1 MSLTGK
7 QSPLGVNL
15 QGAILNNQGM
25 GINSVVTNVAGIS
38 KTNNDYV
45 FGNLVQDTVLRLHT
59 WGINDA
65 YVRNLVSRTSSTDTY
80 DNLINVGA
88 NSIPSL
94 ANTKPPTY
102 AVEDPSGIWTTVAE
116 NYGAQKGVAPSLA
129 GPANSGYALT
139 GNTDQGQ
146 QASWLPYTGVAAI
159 NPNTSITQWGHVR
172 LYTLQAWNEFNW
184 NGGVVNQTT
193 PEYKEFLTS
202 FLSAQA
208 FMESTN
214 KSIYA
219 MHNSKTF
226 LEGVYSN
233 MNDLITA
240 EIAGVS
246 LATKD
251 FGADL
256 VNLGKAIDLNT
267 IDAFGLPSNLLQVL
281 CNNSALNEELV
292 YALLSVGLSSTEIN
306 NIAFGEVDTTSLR
319 TQQLIYGSFLLI
331 TDEPLRD
338 VLALLQCVT
347 PGIQT
352 LADLLSVKKLFPNSY
367 ETLTVPV
374 YNISPGPTNSKT
386 YYLLYANQGLNAQLT
401 SPAIIEQI
409 GTQLPLSISI
419 INETLVE
426 GTNYTAPSVGFGS
439 YLYNIIPQADA
450 VAAGAFAYSMQ
461 QIRNIRFCNFQT
473 FAQAVRSL
481 EIDTGLQQV
490 NGTNKPT
497 DETLADAGL
506 LRTALG
512 SGVHGTYTM
521 SDFFGCMTGL
531 PYPGSLVR
539 DRIDQLQTTKLQNI
553 YRENFL
559 AITWEG
565 AQVTVQ
571 YSTSVVEDPPGI
583 FTTYYTVTGV
593 TLTGDGGG
601 YGRGSAP
608 APTITISG
616 GSGATAICTIGTNDS
631 DAGSNGTGTFGRV
644 TSITLTSAGSSSITI
659 PTITIQYPPTDP
671 LAVQA
676 NGSVATGGT
685 NTASGTTGWPSPMN
699 AVVQAYI
706 DQANTE
712 IEAIQTSNPI
722 ESRILNTYWNIC
734 GDQLAREQ
742 RARYIAIP
750 PVEVIEPDSSSVVR
764 KDYFANPYPGTQS
777 AFTDSVPE
785 FAQDTRPHMT
795 AQSLEA
801 IANLCT
807 TGGQSLIALMRESRN
822 NVRLQEAGITLDN
835 TIPDTMSDE
844 QLKQL
849 TTNGVLPNPGMG
861 PVSTTIPAWAN
872 TIDCQTG
879 ELLYPIPNGVFA
891 NGQFNQTNEVA
902 FGDIIPIIEGQENP
916 VVSTLVPVGPQI
928 QPFVS
933 GTSISGEGVPISEP
947 YIIAVPIQVN
957 PAIPPQLDTQ
967 YTSSTLLPASP
978 TIQEAIDKVI
988 ECNCDC
994 WVN

>member
-1 MSLTGK
+1 
-7 QSPLGVNL
+7 
-15 QGAILNNQGM
+15 
-25 GINSVVTNVAGIS
+25 
-38 KTNNDYV
+38 
-45 FGNLVQDTVLRLHT
+45 
-59 WGINDA
+59 
-65 YVRNLVSRTSSTDTY
+65 
-80 DNLINVGA
+80 
-88 NSIPSL
+88 
-94 ANTKPPTY
+94 
-102 AVEDPSGIWTTVAE
+102 
-116 NYGAQKGVAPSLA
+116 
-129 GPANSGYALT
+129 
-139 GNTDQGQ
+139 
-146 QASWLPYTGVAAI
+146 
-159 NPNTSITQWGHVR
+159 
-172 LYTLQAWNEFNW
+172 
-184 NGGVVNQTT
+184 
-193 PEYKEFLTS
+193 
-202 FLSAQA
+202 
-208 FMESTN
+208 MESTN

-256 VNLGKAIDLNT
+256 VNLGKAINLNT
-267 IDAFGLPSNLLQVL
+267 IDAFGLPSTLLQVL
-281 CNNSALNEELV
+281 YNSSALSEELV
-292 YALLSVGLSSTEIN
+292 YIMLGAGISSDEITL
-306 NIAFGEVDTTSLR
+306 ISTGQATTTTIK
-319 TQQLIYGSFLLI
+319 TQQLLYGSFLLI
-331 TDEPLRD
+331 TGTVLRD
-338 VLALLQCVT
+338 TLALLQCST
-347 PGIQT
+347 QGIQT
-352 LADLLSVKKLFPNSY
+352 LADLLSVRKLFPNSY
-367 ETLTVPV
+367 QTLTVPV
-374 YNISPGPTNSKT
+374 YNISSGPTNSKT
-386 YYLLYANQGLNAQLT
+386 YYLLYLNEGLNSQLT

-409 GTQLPLSISI
+409 GIQLPLSIAV
-419 INETLVE
+419 INETVVE
-426 GTNYTAPSVGFGS
+426 GTNYVVSPTGFGS
-439 YLYNIIPQADA
+439 YLYNIIPQTDA
-450 VAAGAFAYSMQ
+450 IAAGAFAYSMQ
-461 QIRNIRFCNFQT
+461 QIRNIRFCDFQI

-512 SGVHGTYTM
+512 SGVYGTYTM

-539 DRIDQLQTTKLQNI
+539 RRIDQLQTTKLQNI

-571 YSTSVVEDPPGI
+571 YSTSVVEAPPGI
-583 FTTYYTVTGV
+583 FTNYYTVTGV
-593 TLTGDGGG
+593 TLTDSGGG

-616 GSGATAICTIGTNDS
+616 GSGATAVCTIGTNDS
-631 DAGSNGTGTFGRV
+631 DAGSNGTGTFGRI
-644 TSITLTSAGSSSITI
+644 TSVTLTSAGSASVTI
-659 PTITIQYPPTDP
+659 PTITIEYPPTAT

-676 NGSVATGGT
+676 NGSVASGGT

-699 AVVQAYI
+699 GVVQAYI

-712 IEAIQTSNPI
+712 IEAIQTNNPV

-764 KDYFANPYPGTQS
+764 KDYFANPYPGTQF

-807 TGGQSLIALMRESRN
+807 AGGQSLIALMRESRN

-849 TTNGVLPNPGMG
+849 TTNGVLPNPGIG

-879 ELLYPIPNGVFA
+879 ELIYPIPNGVFS

-902 FGDIIPIIEGQENP
+902 FGDIIPIIENQQNP
-916 VVSTLVPVGPQI
+916 VVSTLVPVGPEI
-928 QPFVS
+928 ETPL
-933 GTSISGEGVPISEP
+933 TEP
-947 YIIAVPIQVN
+947 YIISVPIQVN

-978 TIQEAIDKVI
+978 NMQEAIDKVI